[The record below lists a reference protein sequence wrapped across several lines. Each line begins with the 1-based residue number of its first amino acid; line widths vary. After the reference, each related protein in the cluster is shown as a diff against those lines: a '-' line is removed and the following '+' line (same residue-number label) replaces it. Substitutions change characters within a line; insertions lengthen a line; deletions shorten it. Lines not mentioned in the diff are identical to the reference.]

1 MTLGKR
7 SGEQGRGPRRGSPT
21 EGAPLTD
28 FAITTVNVP
37 DRLDMQELRA
47 REDED
52 DQLAQRRGAERDARE
67 VWGRRFRRLLVPGLL
82 ALLVGVGYLAVRP
95 LQEGLAAPRIAE
107 QLTRAL
113 GQRVTVGESSLEFS
127 GAPHLRLRRVDVAG
141 RLRFDEVRLGM
152 SWEQVV
158 RSVSSRKWAWSE
170 AVVPSLVLTRDQAFA
185 LVDLLPALKG
195 GVPAAV
201 SSVRLASVGF
211 PDFPLL
217 PGRYGVVLPRQA
229 DGSFG
234 PIELAST
241 DGYGQ
246 MRMRLMPRAGDQLG
260 FQLEASDWIAP
271 AGPAFPWTK
280 LVATG
285 HLGARHLEVESF
297 SGSGFF
303 GDSQGAIAATNVREW
318 VLTGSVRSTNV
329 DLPAV
334 FRHLGGPVPAGAADA
349 DARRAPLG
357 GLATLDLRLV
367 GQAATLS
374 EAIRRVALVGA
385 VEVRNAQLYGV
396 NLGLAATQGVDGG
409 GLGGG
414 LTRFSELGATV
425 SVAGQRIAF
434 RDIAGVAGA
443 MTARGQLVVDKDLA
457 LSGVVRV
464 EIGSNRVTAP
474 VNLRVGGT
482 ALAPE
487 FGR

>member
-7 SGEQGRGPRRGSPT
+7 SGEQGRRPRRISPT

-47 REDED
+47 REDEVD
-52 DQLAQRRGAERDARE
+52 RLAQRRGAGEDARE
-67 VWGRRFRRLLVPGLL
+67 VWGRRFRRLLVPALL
-82 ALLVGVGYLAVRP
+82 ALLVGIGYLAVRP

-127 GAPHLRLRRVDVAG
+127 GVPHLMLRRVEVAG
-141 RLRFDEVRLGM
+141 RLRFEEVRLSM
-152 SWEQVV
+152 SWDQVV
-158 RSVSSRKWAWSE
+158 RSISSRKWAWGE
-170 AVVPSLVLTRDQAFA
+170 AVVPSLVLTREQAFA
-185 LVDLLPALKG
+185 LADLLPALKG
-195 GVPAAV
+195 GLPPAV
-201 SSVRLASVGF
+201 SSLRLASVGF

-217 PGRYGVVLPRQA
+217 PGRYEVAVPRQA

-241 DGYGQ
+241 GGYGQ
-246 MRMRLMPRAGDQLG
+246 MRMRLLPRAGDQFG
-260 FQLEASDWIAP
+260 FQLEASDWVAP
-271 AGPAFPWTK
+271 AGPAFPWAK
-280 LVATG
+280 LEAAG
-285 HLGARHLEVESF
+285 RLGARHLAVESF

-303 GDSQGAIAATNVREW
+303 GDSQGAISATYLREW

-334 FRHLGGPVPAGAADA
+334 FRHLGGLPPAGAADD

-357 GLATLDLRLV
+357 GSATLDLRLMS
-367 GQAATLS
+367 QAATLP
-374 EAIRRVALVGA
+374 EAIRRATLVGA
-385 VEVRNAQLYGV
+385 IEVRNAQVYGI
-396 NLGLAATQGVDGG
+396 NLGLAAAQGVDGG

-414 LTRFSELGATV
+414 STRFSELGATV
-425 SVAGQRIAF
+425 TVAGQRIVF
-434 RDIAGVAGA
+434 RDIVGVAGA

-464 EIGSNRVTAP
+464 EVGSNRVAAP